1 MSSLRG
7 VELWHKAQDGGEG
20 RRAEAVSEGYILRL
34 IDAQL
39 SLNET

>member
-1 MSSLRG
+1 M
-7 VELWHKAQDGGEG
+7 AQGAG
-20 RRAEAVSEGYILRL
+20 RRGRAAGGAVSEGYILRL